1 MADVNRSTATFAIS
15 GEIDI
20 ENALAVGEELSAW
33 IDRTDSAEYVVDC
46 SSITFVGSRGLA
58 MMARVQRRAQEL
70 GVLLVWSQPS
80 EHVLHVIGL
89 AGLDG
94 YLELRV

>member
-1 MADVNRSTATFAIS
+1 MADVRRSKATFAVS

-20 ENALAVGEELSAW
+20 ENALAVGEELCAW
-33 IDRTDSAEYVVDC
+33 IDRACAEEYVVDC

-70 GVLLVWSQPS
+70 GALLVWSRPN
-80 EHVLHVIGL
+80 EHVLRVIGL
-89 AGLDG
+89 AGLDR
-94 YLELRV
+94 YLEIRV